1 MTSNLPNL
9 NDNSSKGIIYFVIIT
24 FFITYLMDAI
34 IFLNGGLTYQ
44 NTFAFLIAMMFV
56 PLIVSVT
63 LTKFYLKRK
72 LSSFGINKG
81 KSIKYYLAAYLYPF
95 LVIGLGVLLFA
106 IMGFGTI
113 RNDMDLIFPIQYGIP
128 IYIYLINYSIA
139 PIFPNSIFAFGEEY
153 GWRGYLQDLLLEK
166 FSILKTLLI
175 TGVIWGLWHA
185 PLIAMGYNYHQYPL
199 PGVFLFTLWTIF
211 VGIFFGWL
219 KIKSKSVLTA
229 ALGHGAIN
237 AYVGFGIIFAQTNNQ
252 LLGVPFGFPGLLAFF
267 ILALVFLWDLKRNY
281 PKDF

>member
-1 MTSNLPNL
+1 MVSNFLKL
-9 NDNSSKGIIYFVIIT
+9 NDSSSKGIVYFVIIT

-34 IFLNGGLTYQ
+34 IFFNGGLTYQ

-56 PLIVSVT
+56 PLVVSVL
-63 LTKFYLKRK
+63 LTKFYLKRT

-81 KSIKYYLAAYLYPF
+81 TSIKYYLAAYFYPF
-95 LVIGLGVLLFA
+95 LVVGFGVLLFV
-106 IMGFGTI
+106 IMGLGTL
-113 RNDMDLIFPIQYGIP
+113 RTDLDLIFPTQYGIP
-128 IYIYLINYSIA
+128 IYIYLINYTIA
-139 PIFPNSIFAFGEEY
+139 PIFPNSLFAFGEEY
-153 GWRGYLQDLLLEK
+153 GWRGYLQELLLEK

-185 PLIAMGYNYHQYPL
+185 PIIAMGYNYNQYPL
-199 PGVFLFTLWTIF
+199 PGVFLFVLWTTF

-229 ALGHGAIN
+229 ALAHGAIN

-252 LLGVPFGFPGLLAFF
+252 LLGVPFGAPGLLAFL
-267 ILALVFLWDLKRNY
+267 ILAIIFLWDLKRSY

>member
-1 MTSNLPNL
+1 MDSNLPNL

-24 FFITYLMDAI
+24 FFITYLMDAV

-56 PLIVSVT
+56 PLIVSVI

-72 LSSFGINKG
+72 LSSFGLNKG

-95 LVIGLGVLLFA
+95 LAIGLGVLLFT
-106 IMGFGTI
+106 IMGFGILRT
-113 RNDMDLIFPIQYGIP
+113 DLDLIFPTQYGIP

-252 LLGVPFGFPGLLAFF
+252 LLGVPFGIPGLLAFF
-267 ILALVFLWDLKRNY
+267 MFALVFLWDLKRSY
-281 PKDF
+281 PKEF

>member
-113 RNDMDLIFPIQYGIP
+113 RTDMDLIFPIQYGIP

-153 GWRGYLQDLLLEK
+153 GWRGYIQDLLLEK

-252 LLGVPFGFPGLLAFF
+252 LLGVPFGIPGLLAFF

>member
-1 MTSNLPNL
+1 MESIINNSN
-9 NDNSSKGIIYFVIIT
+9 DRSTKGIIYFVLIT
-24 FFITYLMDAI
+24 FIVTYLMLAFVYI
-34 IFLNGGLTYQ
+34 NGGLTYQ

-56 PLIVSVT
+56 PLIVSVI

-72 LSSFGINKG
+72 LSSFGINRG
-81 KSIKYYLAAYLYPF
+81 KSIKYYLAAYFYPF
-95 LVIGLGVLLFA
+95 LAIGLGVLLFL
-106 IMGFGTI
+106 IMGLGTLRTDI
-113 RNDMDLIFPIQYGIP
+113 NLIFPNQLGIP
-128 IYIYLINYSIA
+128 IYIFLINYSIA

-166 FSILKTLLI
+166 FSILKTLVI

-252 LLGVPFGFPGLLAFF
+252 LLGVPFGIPGLLAFLL
-267 ILALVFLWDLKRNY
+267 LAIIFLWDLKRSY
-281 PKDF
+281 PKEF

>member
-1 MTSNLPNL
+1 MESNLINS
-9 NDNSSKGIIYFVIIT
+9 NDRSTKGIIYFVIIT
-24 FFITYLMDAI
+24 FFITYLMDAV
-34 IFLNGGLTYQ
+34 IFFNGGLTYQ

-56 PLIVSVT
+56 PLIVSAV

-81 KSIKYYLAAYLYPF
+81 KSIKYYLAAYFYPF
-95 LVIGLGVLLFA
+95 LAVGLGVLLFV
-106 IMGFGTI
+106 IMGLGNLRTDI
-113 RNDMDLIFPIQYGIP
+113 DLIFPAQYGIP

-175 TGVIWGLWHA
+175 VGVIWGLWHA

-229 ALGHGAIN
+229 ALAHGAIN
-237 AYVGFGIIFAQTNNQ
+237 AYVGFGILFAQTDNQ
-252 LLGVPFGFPGLLAFF
+252 LLGVPFGIPGLLAFF
-267 ILALVFLWDLKRNY
+267 ILALVFLWNLKRTY

>member
-1 MTSNLPNL
+1 MTPNLPNL
-9 NDNSSKGIIYFVIIT
+9 NDNSSKGIIYYVIIT

-34 IFLNGGLTYQ
+34 IFLKGGLTYQ

-56 PLIVSVT
+56 PLIVSVI

-106 IMGFGTI
+106 IMGFGTL
-113 RNDMDLIFPIQYGIP
+113 RTDMDLIFPIQYGIP

-229 ALGHGAIN
+229 TLGHGAIN

-252 LLGVPFGFPGLLAFF
+252 LLGVPFGIPGLLAFF

>member
-1 MTSNLPNL
+1 
-9 NDNSSKGIIYFVIIT
+9 
-24 FFITYLMDAI
+24 
-34 IFLNGGLTYQ
+34 
-44 NTFAFLIAMMFV
+44 MFV

-113 RNDMDLIFPIQYGIP
+113 RTDMDLIFPIQYGIP

-153 GWRGYLQDLLLEK
+153 GWRGYIQDLLLEK

-252 LLGVPFGFPGLLAFF
+252 LLGVPFGIPGLLAFF

>member
-1 MTSNLPNL
+1 MESNLS
-9 NDNSSKGIIYFVIIT
+9 NSNNRSTKGIVYFVLIT
-24 FFITYLMDAI
+24 FIITYLMLAFI
-34 IFLNGGLTYQ
+34 YINGGLSYQ
-44 NTFAFLIAMMFV
+44 NTFAFLIVMMFV
-56 PLIVSVT
+56 PLIVSAV

-81 KSIKYYLAAYLYPF
+81 KSIKYYLAAYFYPF
-95 LVIGLGVLLFA
+95 LAVGLGILLFG
-106 IMGFGTI
+106 IMGFGTLKT
-113 RNDMDLIFPIQYGIP
+113 DMNLIFPTQLGIP

-139 PIFPNSIFAFGEEY
+139 PIFPNSLFAFGEEY

-211 VGIFFGWL
+211 IGIFFGWL

-252 LLGVPFGFPGLLAFF
+252 LLGVPFGIPGLLAFF
-267 ILALVFLWDLKRNY
+267 ILALVFLWDLKRSY
-281 PKDF
+281 PQDF